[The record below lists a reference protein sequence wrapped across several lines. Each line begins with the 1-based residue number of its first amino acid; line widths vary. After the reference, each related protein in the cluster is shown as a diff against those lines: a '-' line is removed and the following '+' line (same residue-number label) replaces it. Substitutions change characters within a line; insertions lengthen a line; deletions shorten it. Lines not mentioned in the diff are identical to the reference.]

1 MFTGTV
7 QNSNIQNQYYLN
19 APQYRRIYY
28 TEPKQ
33 ESIIPEDAKPLITF
47 GILQTLTVLL
57 QKASK
62 WCGDKLMQGK
72 EFTSPENIEK
82 AADHMLSSNNLKDKI
97 NVEYITKKNAQQ
109 VAMKYGQNNTEFFKI
124 LTPVANGENAFY
136 ADGLKLAVAPKSK
149 PSLILHELGHA
160 VNANKGK
167 FLKFLQKS
175 KSKIANLT
183 PALLLLNS
191 IIPKEKGKKT
201 FLEKY
206 AGLIGFGAFLPTI
219 IEEGIAS
226 VRGVNAAKKIQQTV
240 DKTIKLKPLKR
251 NYFFAWMTYLIAGLV
266 FGTGVHLNMMDFHN
280 K

>member
-1 MFTGTV
+1 MFTD
-7 QNSNIQNQYYLN
+7 NIKTRNISGQYYIN
-19 APQYRRIYY
+19 TPQIQRGYY
-28 TEPKQ
+28 AEQKPEPL
-33 ESIIPEDAKPLITF
+33 IPEDAKPLITF

-72 EFTSPENIEK
+72 EFTTRENIEK
-82 AADHMLSSNNLKDKI
+82 AAEHMLSSNNLKDKI
-97 NVEYITKKNAQQ
+97 NVEYITTSNAQQ
-109 VAMKYGQNNTEFFKI
+109 IARKYGQNNYEFLKI
-124 LTPVANGENAFY
+124 LTPVAKGENAFY

-167 FLKFLQKS
+167 FLKYLQKS

-191 IIPKEKGKKT
+191 IAPKEKGKKT

-226 VRGVNAAKKIQQTV
+226 VRGVKAAKKIQKTV
-240 DKTIKLKPLKR
+240 DKTIKLAPLKR
-251 NYFFAWMTYLIAGLV
+251 NYFFAWMTYLIAGLI
-266 FGTGVHLNMMDFHN
+266 FGTGVHLNMMDFRN

>member
-19 APQYRRIYY
+19 APQYRRTYY

-72 EFTSPENIEK
+72 EITSPENIEK

-167 FLKFLQKS
+167 FLKILQKS